1 VRLKP
6 QPSRVLLLLVANAGV
21 LVTRDELR
29 SALWSDG
36 TNVEFDQ
43 GLNYCISQ
51 IRAALGDSREQPTW
65 IETIPKRGYRFVGE
79 VRAIPEAVEAVE
91 SSPADQAGILA
102 LDGQPDPAVSAG
114 QGTAPV
120 SSARPVASQAFW
132 GISAIVLL
140 IAGGVYLAS
149 AVRPRSPAPQSIL
162 VKPFVPTGLTEEEAW
177 YGDSLSQQVI
187 SLLAQGSKVKVLPFS
202 TSVALK
208 GKPDSVREIGKRYR
222 VDAVM
227 EGYVRRTGNRLH
239 VSAQLVDTATER
251 IIWSHENEREAA
263 DLTSIE
269 ASILS
274 SIARALQLRV
284 GGAETP
290 ASRKPPSDRETYHLY
305 LRANVLSDQ
314 YGPDEKSAEIY
325 REVIRR
331 APEFAPAHA
340 RLASLLARGA
350 QGGLSGPALSA
361 AKQAADRALQLD
373 PNSAEAH
380 TALAHV
386 YLKAWKWQEA
396 EAEFRTAVMLDPE
409 LPEARQLYGQFLA
422 TQGRFAE
429 AMEQSDH
436 AVQLAPTSALLWF
449 YWSMVRLHAGRL
461 DEAIEGAQR
470 AVELDRG
477 CVVADRV
484 VARAYAL
491 QGMTAKALES
501 VRDPARQVPNDN
513 PELWQAM
520 YLAQLGKQREALEMI
535 RRWEATRK
543 VEARPP
549 VGFALALLAVG
560 EAERGFEVLE
570 DSVRKHVAGM
580 LWLKVMPELA
590 PYRNHERYRKAVA
603 LMEQGG

>member
-1 VRLKP
+1 
-6 QPSRVLLLLVANAGV
+6 
-21 LVTRDELR
+21 
-29 SALWSDG
+29 
-36 TNVEFDQ
+36 
-43 GLNYCISQ
+43 
-51 IRAALGDSREQPTW
+51 
-65 IETIPKRGYRFVGE
+65 
-79 VRAIPEAVEAVE
+79 
-91 SSPADQAGILA
+91 
-102 LDGQPDPAVSAG
+102 
-114 QGTAPV
+114 
-120 SSARPVASQAFW
+120 
-132 GISAIVLL
+132 
-140 IAGGVYLAS
+140 
-149 AVRPRSPAPQSIL
+149 
-162 VKPFVPTGLTEEEAW
+162 
-177 YGDSLSQQVI
+177 
-187 SLLAQGSKVKVLPFS
+187 
-202 TSVALK
+202 
-208 GKPDSVREIGKRYR
+208 
-222 VDAVM
+222 
-227 EGYVRRTGNRLH
+227 
-239 VSAQLVDTATER
+239 
-251 IIWSHENEREAA
+251 
-263 DLTSIE
+263 
-269 ASILS
+269 
-274 SIARALQLRV
+274 V